1 MSLQLQI
8 TFLRELDKLKGVVR
22 QTVLA
27 DKSRHEN
34 TAEHSWHATMAALT
48 LAEYAN
54 EPVDVTQVIKM
65 LLVHD
70 IVEIDAGDTFAFD
83 KTGYVDKSE
92 REQLAAARIFG
103 LLPAGQGEELKA
115 LWLEFE
121 AVESSDAKFA
131 NAIDQLMPFLHNV
144 WAEGQG
150 CWKEHQL
157 TYEQVL
163 PVVSAAL
170 APHRL
175 RCGNM
180 CSSY

>member
-1 MSLQLQI
+1 
-8 TFLRELDKLKGVVR
+8 
-22 QTVLA
+22 
-27 DKSRHEN
+27 
-34 TAEHSWHATMAALT
+34 
-48 LAEYAN
+48 
-54 EPVDVTQVIKM
+54 M